1 MDKLVLINDYP
12 YHVRIEGTGTPTWLF
27 FHGFMGSLAD
37 YEQVQPVGTRIYLDL
52 LGFGGQTPIVSP
64 ERFNATNQ
72 AIDIVAILDTLGI
85 EKVNLV
91 GYSMGARLAL
101 AFAHQF
107 PERLQR
113 LFLESGTAGIADQ
126 TDRDARVASDEQKA
140 DRIERDGMAAFVADW
155 EKLPLFASQQNASA
169 EQQAFMH
176 EQRVNQTA
184 TNVANSLRGFG
195 TGAMPDYWPELP
207 NLQVPVVLITGSDDV
222 KFTVI
227 NDQMAEALPSVA
239 RIAVANAGHNV
250 HFEQATTVM
259 NILMEYA
266 NDAD

>member
-1 MDKLVLINDYP
+1 MDKLVLISDYP
-12 YHVRIEGTGTPTWLF
+12 YHVRIEGDGAPTWLF
-27 FHGFMGSLAD
+27 FHGFMGSFAD
-37 YEQVQPVGTRIYLDL
+37 YEQVQPVGTRICLDL
-52 LGFGGQTPIVSP
+52 LGFGGQTPIMSA

-72 AIDIVAILDTLGI
+72 VLDIVAILDTLGV

-101 AFAHQF
+101 AFANQF

-126 TDRDARVASDEQKA
+126 TDREARVASDEQKA
-140 DRIERDGMAAFVADW
+140 DRIEREGMDAFVADW

-176 EQRVNQTA
+176 KQRVNQTA
-184 TNVANSLRGFG
+184 TNVANSLRVFG
-195 TGAMPDYWPELP
+195 TGAMPNYWSELA
-207 NLQVPVVLITGSDDV
+207 NLQVPVVLITGLDDK
-222 KFTVI
+222 KFTDI
-227 NDQMAEALPSVA
+227 NMRMADLLPAADHIEVVS
-239 RIAVANAGHNV
+239 AGHNV
-250 HFEQATTVM
+250 HFEQPTTVT

>member
-1 MDKLVLINDYP
+1 M
-12 YHVRIEGTGTPTWLF
+12 
-27 FHGFMGSLAD
+27 A
-37 YEQVQPVGTRIYLDL
+37 
-52 LGFGGQTPIVSP
+52 P
-64 ERFNATNQ
+64 ERFDATNQ
-72 AIDIVAILDTLGI
+72 ALDIVAILDTLGI
-85 EKVNLV
+85 DKVNLV

-126 TDRDARVASDEQKA
+126 AAREARVASDEQKA
-140 DRIERDGMAAFVADW
+140 NRIEQEGMAAFVADW

-184 TNVANSLRGFG
+184 VNVANSLRGFG
-195 TGAMPDYWPELP
+195 TGAMPNYWPELT
-207 NLQVPVVLITGSDDV
+207 NLQFPVVLITGADDA
-222 KFTVI
+222 KFTAI
-227 NDQMAEALPSVA
+227 NDSMAEMLPNAVRVA
-239 RIAVANAGHNV
+239 VSGAGHNV
-250 HFEQATTVM
+250 HFEKPVEVTD
-259 NILMEYA
+259 ILMGYA